1 MPVVSFL
8 VLIPKPKRMP
18 LELETPC
25 LFIRYVCII
34 IRHKNLKAK
43 RLLRFFFFMAVWG
56 PCEAFACSYSS
67 LPSGYLKLF
76 QGNRSRYSKDPGG

>member
-43 RLLRFFFFMAVWG
+43 RLLRFFLWPFGVPVRLSHVLILHYQAVT
-56 PCEAFACSYSS
+56 
-67 LPSGYLKLF
+67 
-76 QGNRSRYSKDPGG
+76 

>member
-43 RLLRFFFFMAVWG
+43 RLLRFFFLWPFGVPVRLSHVLILHYQAVT
-56 PCEAFACSYSS
+56 
-67 LPSGYLKLF
+67 
-76 QGNRSRYSKDPGG
+76 